1 MKIARKEWKVNST
14 KKFYLEKHKCFR
26 RVGRLFSPLPS
37 EEDAFWILYFGN
49 DCKEKKNKKPLISLM
64 LSNIKPEVS
73 TLNGSANFILL
84 VLLQRYFLWKTLVK
98 SGHSLFKVLF
108 KIRIN

>member
-37 EEDAFWILYFGN
+37 EEHAFWILYFGN
-49 DCKEKKNKKPLISLM
+49 DCKEKKK
-64 LSNIKPEVS
+64 
-73 TLNGSANFILL
+73 
-84 VLLQRYFLWKTLVK
+84 
-98 SGHSLFKVLF
+98 
-108 KIRIN
+108 